1 MKGSVFCSGI
11 IAALIVTGCG
21 EPAKKPVS
29 AAAIVSLNGS
39 VMVDSR
45 PGRTG
50 EKLQRDSVI
59 TVGAD
64 SQCLLAVVRG
74 DSGLRLRLGPG
85 STFELR
91 QALDTPLNVVGTLK
105 AGGGVFDLENA
116 GAGDAVKVVTPTTVA
131 AVRGTKFSV
140 AVQDDATEVKV
151 AQGQVAMRPRIE
163 AIDSVDPDMIAASGS
178 LKGVIEAA
186 DQGATGVAA
195 GQAGRIT
202 AAQAQTYNENLPA
215 EVKELQKSPLL
226 RETDSGKAAAEID
239 KKKAELEKGLEA
251 MPALTRDAAP
261 QPVPVKIDA
270 NDFQMGDETEKPA
283 QPSVLEEPARQPA
296 ARPVVPPPVA
306 PAIPAPA
313 APEPAV
319 PAAVAAST
327 PGAADLKLGNEAP
340 REEDFQKLQEVSS
353 PSENTVQSFGDTV
366 ELNSGKR
373 YENVG
378 TLISK
383 DFVVIIGSDGRRLA
397 EVSKREVKSISKG
410 GR

>member
-1 MKGSVFCSGI
+1 MKGSVFCTGI
-11 IAALIVTGCG
+11 IAALIIAGCG
-21 EPAKKPVS
+21 EPPKKPVS

-74 DSGLRLRLGPG
+74 DSSLRLRLGPG

-151 AQGQVAMRPRIE
+151 AQGQVAMRPRID

-186 DQGATGVAA
+186 DQGATAVAA

-202 AAQAQTYNENLPA
+202 AAQAQAYNENLPA

-226 RETDSGKAAAEID
+226 TETDSGKAAAEID
-239 KKKAELEKGLEA
+239 QKKGELEKGLQA
-251 MPALTRDAAP
+251 MPALTREAAP

-270 NDFQMGDETEKPA
+270 NDFRLGDETEKPA
-283 QPSVLEEPARQPA
+283 QPSVLEEPARQPV
-296 ARPVVPPPVA
+296 ARPVIP
-306 PAIPAPA
+306 PAPA
-313 APEPAV
+313 APEQAV
-319 PAAVAAST
+319 PAPVAAST